1 MQREYRHIVFT
12 NHALER
18 LQLRRITQEMVAS
31 AIYEPDRRE
40 READGDIE
48 FIKTIQGRKVHVI
61 AFRLNDEQKWLVK
74 STWVR
79 GESDHPLLGRLWA
92 FIRKLLKGGSRQR
105 R

>member
-18 LQLRRITQEMVAS
+18 LQLRRISQEMVAS
-31 AIYEPDRRE
+31 AIYEPDERE
-40 READGDIE
+40 READGDVE

-61 AFRLNDEQKWLVK
+61 AYRLNDEQKWLVK

-79 GESDHPLLGRLWA
+79 GETDPLFGRLWA
-92 FIRKLLKGGSRQR
+92 FIVKLLKGSSQSKR
-105 R
+105 